1 MRWHPHGFN
10 PLSCCSTRPFERALS
25 PYGTQKNAREAG
37 EGRYLNSG
45 GEGRKGYYPALANL
59 FGRTAPFNGSIKA
72 LAASSG
78 SRIHPSPTRMLIAFA
93 LRLKL

>member
-1 MRWHPHGFN
+1 VHVRSFVRN
-10 PLSCCSTRPFERALS
+10 ARRCCSTGSLEPDSFRL
-25 PYGTQKNAREAG
+25 TCKKNAREAG

-45 GEGRKGYYPALANL
+45 GEGRNVYPALANL
-59 FGRTAPFNGSIKA
+59 FGRTAPLSGSIRA

-78 SRIHPSPTRMLIAFA
+78 SRIHPSPTRMLMAFA